1 MVLILGGPLPA
12 ERPRLSPLFLLMAS
26 VHALLIRAGAIT
38 LSLLLAA
45 VNPEGRDL
53 NRLVAEGSKLETEV
67 ALATEAMKAAIT
79 AADNSRQRSQQQV
92 KFLVRLA
99 EPQIPELQ
107 YIDWRWKGFLAT
119 LGIIVVLWGI
129 GSFVLGVVDR
139 R

>member
-1 MVLILGGPLPA
+1 VEEASLKRQFKDYSSPEVAYVTDQVREL
-12 ERPRLSPLFLLMAS
+12 ERQIDEERSDL
-26 VHALLIRAGAIT
+26 
-38 LSLLLAA
+38 

-107 YIDWRWKGFLAT
+107 YSDWRWKGFLAT

>member
-1 MVLILGGPLPA
+1 VREL
-12 ERPRLSPLFLLMAS
+12 ERQIEEERTDL
-26 VHALLIRAGAIT
+26 
-38 LSLLLAA
+38 
-45 VNPEGRDL
+45 VNPDGRDL

-67 ALATEAMKAAIT
+67 ALATEAMKSAIT

-107 YIDWRWKGFLAT
+107 YFDWRWKGFLAT
-119 LGIIVVLWGI
+119 LGVIVVAWGI

>member
-1 MVLILGGPLPA
+1 VEEASLKRQFKDHSSPEVAYVTDQVREL
-12 ERPRLSPLFLLMAS
+12 ERQIEEERTDL
-26 VHALLIRAGAIT
+26 VD
-38 LSLLLAA
+38 
-45 VNPEGRDL
+45 PEGRDL

-67 ALATEAMKAAIT
+67 ALATEAMKSAIT

-107 YIDWRWKGFLAT
+107 YFDWRWRGFLAT
-119 LGIIVVLWGI
+119 LGIIVVAWGI
-129 GSFVLGVVDR
+129 GSFALGVVDR